1 MNYRHTK
8 TGNLYE
14 YVCEATHSET
24 QEDLVIYRSL
34 KTGKTWARP
43 KAMFFEK
50 VQIDGKEVFRFE
62 REVDAP
68 EDNPC
73 GELDLLPRC

>member
-1 MNYRHTK
+1 MHYRHSK

-14 YVCEATHSET
+14 YVCEATHTESME
-24 QEDLVIYRSL
+24 ELIIYRSL

-62 REVDAP
+62 CEVD
-68 EDNPC
+68 
-73 GELDLLPRC
+73 ELEQKPRC

>member
-14 YVCEATHSET
+14 YVCEAAHTERD
-24 QEDLVIYRSL
+24 EELVIYRSL

-43 KAMFFEK
+43 KGMFFEK
-50 VQIDGKEVFRFE
+50 VQLGGREVFRFE
-62 REVDAP
+62 REVD
-68 EDNPC
+68 EFD
-73 GELDLLPRC
+73 PRPHC